1 MRATPLFLAAFW
13 RSYHHEVDEF
23 MDRRRLQALLIHAQ
37 LEDRLLLLG
46 REAPRQVA
54 LELLDQE
61 RHAFLAPALV
71 ADRVFD
77 QHLRELLPVLELDGE
92 AIGDGALLR
101 IEVVAAELLVL

>member
-1 MRATPLFLAAFW
+1 MRATPLFLAAFR

-37 LEDRLLLLG
+37 VGYRPLLLG

-71 ADRVFD
+71 ADRVLD
-77 QHLRELLPVLELDGE
+77 PHLGELFALLEPDGG
-92 AIGDGALLR
+92 AIGEGALVR
-101 IEVVAAELLVL
+101 SQ